1 MSKSETVEIVLASQS
16 PRRREL
22 MARVTPEFRVFPV
35 DVDESAVPES
45 DPVKFAVAASVLKAK
60 AAAESFPEAIVIGAD
75 TVVALRG
82 RILGKPRDRAEA
94 RAMLE
99 SLSGQRHRVIT
110 GLAFYRRN
118 VDRLL
123 AGYDLTYVTFRR
135 LTEAMI
141 DGYLDQGD
149 FLDKAGA
156 YAVQDVGDAF
166 VARIKGDYNN
176 VVGFPVKKVA
186 AMLARFRAEP
196 LTVEV
201 EDVDFPGNDGVAR
214 KGGRTILIPGAVLG
228 EVLTVQVVGESR
240 GRDKAEVIRIEKP
253 SPFRVEPA
261 CPHFGICGGCLY
273 QSTAYPEQLKIK
285 GRALERE
292 LAAAGVVTPGTT
304 PVRPVEPSPAVYGY
318 RNKMEFGFGE
328 NWGGLVLGLRERNP
342 RFRKGQSR
350 TFPVERCPIFG
361 AEVEAVFPVVMDFA
375 RSRGLRAHNTVSGQ
389 GELRHLVLRA
399 GRRTGELMVLLV
411 TTGAGTDLGPLA
423 ERLAAEVP
431 GLRSFYHIVN
441 KGVSDLV
448 TFDNIT
454 RLSGGPWIEERLAAG
469 RFRIGPATF
478 FQTNSDA
485 AEHLYAKIPDLAGL
499 SGRERVLGLYCGS
512 GAIELSIAPAAA
524 DVLGVD
530 SLPENIA
537 AAEENRVENG
547 IANVRFMTGTVEDIL
562 RDPPAE
568 RPDVLILDP
577 PRPGLSPKAM
587 KNVLGLGVPKVVYV
601 SCNPASLV
609 RDLGHFIAHRYTVE
623 EIAPFDFFP
632 HTPHL
637 ETVAVLVK

>member
-1 MSKSETVEIVLASQS
+1 MEIVLASQS

-35 DVDESAVPES
+35 DVDESSVPET
-45 DPVKFAVAASVLKAK
+45 DPVKFAGAAAVLKAK
-60 AAAESFPEAIVIGAD
+60 TAAASFPEAIVIGAD

-110 GLAFYRRN
+110 GLAFYRQDA
-118 VDRLL
+118 DRLL

-135 LTEAMI
+135 LTDEMI
-141 DGYLDQGD
+141 DGYLDQND

-186 AMLARFRAEP
+186 SMLARFKAEP

-201 EDVDFPGNDGVAR
+201 ADVDFPGNDGLAHR
-214 KGGRTILIPGAVLG
+214 SGRTVLIPGAVVG

-240 GRDKAEVIRIEKP
+240 GRDKAEVIRVERP

-261 CPHFGICGGCLY
+261 CPHFGVCGGCLY
-273 QSTAYPEQLKIK
+273 QSTAYPEQLAVKR
-285 GRALERE
+285 RALERE
-292 LAAAGVVTPGTT
+292 LTAAGVVTPETP
-304 PVRPVEPSPAVYGY
+304 PVRPVEPSPSVYGY

-350 TFPVERCPIFG
+350 TFAVERCPIFG
-361 AEVEAVFPVVMDFA
+361 AEVEAVFPDVMEFA
-375 RSRGLRAHNTVSGQ
+375 RAQGLRAFNTVSGQ

-411 TTGAGTDLGPLA
+411 SSGAETDFGPLA
-423 ERLAAEVP
+423 ARLAAEVP
-431 GLRSFYHIVN
+431 GLRSFYHVVN
-441 KGVSDLV
+441 KGVSDFV
-448 TFDNIT
+448 DFADT
-454 RLSGGPWIEERLAAG
+454 RLLAGRPWIEERLAG
-469 RFRIGPATF
+469 RRFRIRPETF
-478 FQTNSDA
+478 FQTNTEA
-485 AEHLYAKIPDLAGL
+485 AELLYGRIPELAGL

-512 GAIELSIAPAAA
+512 GAIELSIAGAASEVTGIDA
-524 DVLGVD
+524 LAA
-530 SLPENIA
+530 NIT
-537 AAEENRVENG
+537 AAEENRAENG
-547 IANVRFMTGTVEDIL
+547 IANARFAAGTVEDL
-562 RDPPAE
+562 LKDPPAD

-577 PRPGLSPKAM
+577 PRPGLSPRAM
-587 KNVLGLGVPKVVYV
+587 KNVLGLRVPKVVYV
-601 SCNPASLV
+601 SCNPASLA
-609 RDLGHFIAHRYTVE
+609 RDLGQFISHRYEVKE
-623 EIAPFDFFP
+623 LAPFDFFP

-637 ETVAVLVK
+637 ETVAILCR